1 MKKNLYKYAAMA
13 VIVETLNEKALSLR
27 KDVEYTKER
36 YKDDEDGVPAWAQDS
51 IDKNTGIADFID
63 DFISKL

>member
-13 VIVETLNEKALSLR
+13 VIVQVLNKEAEAYR
-27 KDVEYTKER
+27 NRVECTKEH
-36 YKDDEDGVPAWAQDS
+36 YMDDEDGIPAWAQDE
-51 IDKNTGIADFID
+51 IDTDTAIADFLD

>member
-13 VIVETLNEKALSLR
+13 IIVETLNDKAESLR
-27 KDVEYTKER
+27 HAAQYDIDR
-36 YKDDEDGVPAWAQDS
+36 YKDSEDEMSSWTKDEIA
-51 IDKNTGIADFID
+51 KNQGMADFLD

>member
-13 VIVETLNEKALSLR
+13 IIVETLNDKVIALRNSVQYDIDR
-27 KDVEYTKER
+27 YTDSEDEMSSWTKDEI
-36 YKDDEDGVPAWAQDS
+36 A
-51 IDKNTGIADFID
+51 KNQGMADFLD

>member
-13 VIVETLNEKALSLR
+13 VIVETLNEKAVSLR
-27 KDVEYTKER
+27 NDVEYTKER
-36 YKDDEDGVPAWAQDS
+36 YKNDEDGVPAWAQDS
-51 IDKNTGIADFID
+51 IDKNTGIADFLD

>member
-13 VIVETLNEKALSLR
+13 VIGETLNDKTVLLR
-27 KDVEYTKER
+27 SGVEYTKER
-36 YKDDEDGVPAWAQDS
+36 YKDDENGIPAWAQDE
-51 IDKNTGIADFID
+51 IDKNTGMADYIE